1 MCGLLACDKPF
12 DMCRKSI
19 YRLDGDFIFL
29 ILIKTIIV
37 YNYLAYLVISFE
49 AIVLKNRTSKFE

>member
-29 ILIKTIIV
+29 ILIKTIIG
-37 YNYLAYLVISFE
+37 YNLAYLVRSFE
-49 AIVLKNRTSKFE
+49 AIVLKIRTSKFE